1 MKIEKKTPSINND
14 DLIKQEQYLECKF
27 PEDYREFLLEY
38 NGGIPSK
45 NILSFI
51 EKNNKTEDYIDI
63 FFGICDDD
71 IYGLKSNN
79 NSYINRIPSNTIAI
93 ACDPGGNLFLISI
106 RGEDYGQIYFWD
118 HEEEVDWNSD
128 QEADY
133 SNLTPVAKSFTDLIN
148 NLKDISELDDK

>member
-1 MKIEKKTPSINND
+1 MKIEKKTPVINENEI
-14 DLIKQEQYLECKF
+14 IKQEIYFECKF
-27 PEDYREFLLEY
+27 PEDYKEFLLKY
-38 NGGIPSK
+38 NGGISEK
-45 NILSFI
+45 NIISFV
-51 EKNNKTEDYIDI
+51 ENQHQTEDYIDL

-106 RGEDYGQIYFWD
+106 RGDDYGHIYFWD
-118 HEEEVDWNSD
+118 HENEVDWNSN

-133 SNLTPVAKSFTDLIN
+133 SNLTFVAKSFTDLIN
-148 NLKDISELDDK
+148 NLRDVSELDSK

>member
-1 MKIEKKTPSINND
+1 VKIEKKTPSINHN
-14 DLIKQEQYLECKF
+14 DLIKQEQYLECEF
-27 PEDYREFLLEY
+27 PKDYRKFLLEY
-38 NGGIPSK
+38 NGGIP
-45 NILSFI
+45 
-51 EKNNKTEDYIDI
+51 EKALIYFSNDGGIIDL

-106 RGEDYGQIYFWD
+106 RGDDYGQIYFWD
-118 HEEEVDWNSD
+118 HEFEVDWNSG

-133 SNLTPVAKSFTDLIN
+133 SNLTFVAKSFTDLIN
-148 NLKDISELDDK
+148 NLRDISELDTK